1 MNVMAVLLFTYGEKL
16 DEPGKESELR
26 KLLYKTDIQATL
38 KVAFLIIVREWGLSI
53 GTGSTPRQVVLGCKG
68 KLRMPQRT
76 SQ

>member
-1 MNVMAVLLFTYGEKL
+1 MNVMTVLLFTYGEKL

-26 KLLYKTDIQATL
+26 KLLHKTDIQATL

-53 GTGSTPRQVVLGCKG
+53 GTGSTPRQVILGCNG